1 MSCAR
6 ARGSH
11 AGRMPGVPGRQ
22 LLEYAHRR
30 AAAAQRLGRLGGLDR
45 TDRLASGLRRPL
57 RHPDHGDQ
65 RQTARQGPLPV
76 RRRERPRAVPAEP
89 AYPHQPASDRHAIVL
104 HKPSCRLFETW
115 NTKRTAGGWTAGSGA
130 TWNLRSNRL
139 RPRTWTSADAAGLP
153 ILPGLLRWSEV
164 RKGEVRHAIRFTAP
178 TTAPTFIWPA
188 RHQAGDDPAAPPMG
202 ARFRLRAGFDV
213 SGYSARTRVVIT
225 AMQRYGLVLADNG
238 TGWYFQGATS
248 SRWPDRLIAELKTI
262 PSSAFEAVNTS
273 GLMRSPNSAR
283 TQTPPFGGS

>member
-1 MSCAR
+1 MLAGCPVFPADNYWNTPIDGLPLHSDSA
-6 ARGSH
+6 AWVGSI
-11 AGRMPGVPGRQ
+11 GQ
-22 LLEYAHRR
+22 
-30 AAAAQRLGRLGGLDR
+30 
-45 TDRLASGLRRPL
+45 TDL
-57 RHPDHGDQ
+57 HPDFG
-65 RQTARQGPLPV
+65 GPYGIPITV
-76 RRRERPRAVPAEP
+76 TSAKPRAKVRFQYAAESDHVR
-89 AYPHQPASDRHAIVL
+89 YPLNGRTRIEPASDRHAIVL

-248 SRWPDRLIAELKTI
+248 SRWPDRLIAELKSI
-262 PSSAFEAVNTS
+262 PSSAFEAVDTS
-273 GLMRSPNSAR
+273 GLVRSPNSAR